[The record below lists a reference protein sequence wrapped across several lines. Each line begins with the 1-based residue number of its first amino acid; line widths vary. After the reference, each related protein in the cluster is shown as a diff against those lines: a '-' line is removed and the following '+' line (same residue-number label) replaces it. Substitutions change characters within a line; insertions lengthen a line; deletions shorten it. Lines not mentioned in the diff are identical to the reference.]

1 MKNTYYI
8 ANWKMNGSKELVD
21 EYIKYSSEYS
31 IPKSSSVILCPPFTL
46 LDYSKNKLP
55 KNSSLQLGA
64 QNISNVI
71 NGPHTGDISAELI
84 QPYCNFVII
93 GHSEVRQKGETELD
107 IQKKLNLSHT
117 YNLLPI
123 VCVGEKEYD
132 SDINSALQ
140 IIELQIKSIFNKLQT
155 KQLIIAYEPVWAIG
169 SDNYCDPKRTN
180 EISKYILN
188 ESKRINNKISTTV
201 IYGGSVNQTNYN
213 DYLSQPTI
221 NGLLVGRASLEV
233 DTFYKIIFNSQK

>member
-1 MKNTYYI
+1 MDKTYYI

-21 EYIKYSSEYS
+21 EYIKYSSKYS
-31 IPKSSSVILCPPFTL
+31 IPKSSSVIVCPPFTL

-55 KNSSLQLGA
+55 KDSSMELGA

-71 NGPHTGDISAELI
+71 NGPHTGGISAELI

-140 IIELQIKSIFNKLQT
+140 IIELQIKSIFNKLQA

-169 SDNYCDPKRTN
+169 SNNYCDPKRTN
-180 EISKYILN
+180 EISKYIFN